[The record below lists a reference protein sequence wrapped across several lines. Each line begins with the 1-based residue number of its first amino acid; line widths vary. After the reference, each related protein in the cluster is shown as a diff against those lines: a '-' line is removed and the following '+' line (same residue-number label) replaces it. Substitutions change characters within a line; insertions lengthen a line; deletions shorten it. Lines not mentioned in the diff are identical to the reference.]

1 MSVAEMQS
9 HSQIR
14 EGHGSLPTD
23 EQIANCPQVTGS
35 FGLLALASHSFGE
48 RATHI
53 AEVRTRQTRRPAS
66 IALQER
72 SENWNK

>member
-1 MSVAEMQS
+1 MSVADMQS
-9 HSQIR
+9 HNQIR
-14 EGHGSLPTD
+14 KGHGSLPTD
-23 EQIANCPQVTGS
+23 GQIANCPQVTGS

-53 AEVRTRQTRRPAS
+53 AAEVCSSGQTRRPAS

-72 SENWNK
+72 SENK